1 MNKYKFITTTIIG
14 IIAVAAWGLTQT
26 PFMSSVLAQAAG
38 GDEHAGHDHPATTAP
53 DEDVGQDHDKTLKRA
68 LDSHADHDDEEA
80 GDHDGHDDHD
90 DEKAAGHDDHA
101 GHDDDEEGVIR
112 INAATMKEYGIVVQA
127 AAPGVLDQMLRLP
140 GEVVF
145 NADQIAH
152 VAPSVSGIVQAVNH
166 SVGDRVK
173 AGDVMAVFSSRE
185 FGAARS
191 EYVAALA
198 RLALAQENLSAKK
211 DLYASRIALA
221 EENLARDERLL
232 EGRVGTERQV
242 LEARQVLR
250 EVRIGFDLE
259 MLETQQTIRES
270 QINMNQAENA
280 LHALGQ
286 SEAET
291 KALVDLPDTA
301 LSEYEMR
308 APLDGI
314 VIARELT
321 RGEVVSE
328 QPEEVPFIIADLSSV
343 WVNLTVYQRDLMRIR
358 PGMRVQIE
366 VGHGIPNA
374 AGTIAFVSP
383 ALDEATRTATARI
396 VLDNPDGL
404 WRPGMFVKGIITTD
418 NYRSSLVLPRSAL
431 QEIEGR
437 IAVFVQTEDGFEVR
451 PVQIGRET
459 DSAVEVAAGLKP
471 GERVVVRNG
480 FALKAEMSRGTL
492 EHAGH
497 AH

>member
-1 MNKYKFITTTIIG
+1 MNKYTLIT
-14 IIAVAAWGLTQT
+14 IAIAAVTALALTQT
-26 PFMSSVLAQAAG
+26 TFPSFVFAQAADH
-38 GDEHAGHDHPATTAP
+38 DEHAGHDHPATAAP
-53 DEDVGQDHDKTLKRA
+53 NEDTGQDHDTALKRT
-68 LDSHADHDDEEA
+68 LENHADHDDEEA
-80 GDHDGHDDHD
+80 SGHDDHND
-90 DEKAAGHDDHA
+90 HGGGEADSHDDHA
-101 GHDDDEEGVIR
+101 GHDDEEEGAIR
-112 INAATMKEYGIVVQA
+112 IDSATMKEYGIVVHEA
-127 AAPGVLDQMLRLP
+127 GPGSLEQTLRLP

-145 NADQIAH
+145 NADRIAH

-166 SVGDRVK
+166 SVGDRVD
-173 AGDVMAVFSSRE
+173 AGEVMAVLSSRDLA
-185 FGAARS
+185 AARS

-198 RLALAQENLSAKK
+198 RLTLAQENLSAKK
-211 DLYASRIALA
+211 DLYASRIVLA

-242 LEARQVLR
+242 LEARQTLR
-250 EVRIGFDLE
+250 EIRIGFDLE
-259 MLETQQTIRES
+259 MLEVQQTIKEA
-270 QINMNQAENA
+270 QISMNQAESA

-301 LSEYEMR
+301 LGEYEMR

-321 RGEVVSE
+321 HGEVVSE
-328 QPEEVPFIIADLSSV
+328 QPGEVPFIIADLSSV
-343 WVNLTVYQRDLMRIR
+343 WVNLTVYQRDLIHVRA
-358 PGMRVQIE
+358 GMRVQIE
-366 VGHGIPNA
+366 VGHGIPDA
-374 AGTIAFVSP
+374 SGTIAFVSP

-404 WRPGMFVKGIITTD
+404 WRPGMFIKGIITTD
-418 NYRSSLVLPRSAL
+418 TYQSALVLPRSAL

-437 IAVFVQTEDGFEVR
+437 VAVFVQTEDGFEVR

-459 DSAVEVAAGLKP
+459 DAAVEVAAGLKP